1 LGHDAAFNHLKKYLT
16 LISAVAF
23 LTMALFPTISNAKI
37 DNTKLS
43 KATMLE
49 NRLNKKVEF
58 NAQYGINK
66 EKIEMKKEAK
76 KAKLAK
82 AKENAEKAKKELE
95 LAKTPDTTGFDNVY
109 KAAGE
114 KYGVPWQIL
123 SGVHLIETHR
133 SGDTFVASYAGAQGP
148 MQFIPSTWAM
158 YGVDGDGDGVANI
171 GDSDDAIYSAANYLA
186 ASGASNGDIYSAIYA
201 YNHADWYV
209 NQVLDNARAVGYN
222 A

>member
-1 LGHDAAFNHLKKYLT
+1 
-16 LISAVAF
+16 
-23 LTMALFPTISNAKI
+23 MALFPNISNAKI
-37 DNTKLS
+37 DNNKLS

-49 NRLNKKVEF
+49 NRLNKKVKF
-58 NAQYGINK
+58 DAQFGINK
-66 EKIEMKKEAK
+66 EKIEKNKAK
-76 KAKLAK
+76 KAAKIAK
-82 AKENAEKAKKELE
+82 AKEAAEKAQKELE
-95 LAKTPDTTGFDNVY
+95 LAKEPDTTGFDKIY

-114 KYGVPWQIL
+114 KYGVPWEIL

-133 SGDTFVASYAGAQGP
+133 SGDTAIASYAGAQGP

-171 GDSDDAIYSAANYLA
+171 HDVEDAIYSAANYLS
-186 ASGASNGDIYSAIYA
+186 ASGANQGDIYRAIYA

-209 NQVLDNARAVGYN
+209 NQVLDNARQVGYN